1 MTDLQ
6 YAARKVLLA
15 GFAGAVVPS
24 WLSHEL
30 GQGLSGICLYGN
42 NVAPEHDLAA
52 LARSVRDLDPS
63 AVLAIDEEG
72 GDVTRLHAT
81 TGSPYA
87 GPAVLG
93 LLDDPVV
100 THQVA
105 AGIGAELSAAGIW
118 LDLAPCA
125 DINSDPLNPVIGT
138 RSFGTDP
145 ALVAR
150 HTQAFVAGL
159 ASSGVAAC
167 VKHFPGH
174 GDTRTDSHHGLPT
187 IRASKEVLGL
197 RELVPFAAAVVA
209 GTPAVMTSHLVVEAL
224 DPGSAATFSPVLLG
238 DLLRDELGFE
248 GVIVTD
254 ALDMVGAQGSGP
266 DALGVPGAAVRALA
280 AGADL
285 LCLGPESA
293 TDTPTLIQQVV
304 DAITA
309 AVDDGSLA
317 TERVLDAARR
327 VDGLRQQWASPH
339 AAQTGL
345 QSPRVDARRA
355 ASLDA
360 ARAASLDAARVV
372 HRDLP
377 SLPGARVVH
386 LDTTAN
392 PAVGETT
399 WELPV
404 ASQPDQRPSVRLSP
418 EDLATARPPAGPSL
432 LVVRGATRD
441 ARVWQWLQE
450 ALSANGQAWL
460 VELGWPDPQLSTLG
474 RVICTYGASAASTQ
488 ALAAALADAARSQS

>member
-1 MTDLQ
+1 MT
-6 YAARKVLLA
+6 R
-15 GFAGAVVPS
+15 
-24 WLSHEL
+24 
-30 GQGLSGICLYGN
+30 
-42 NVAPEHDLAA
+42 APT
-52 LARSVRDLDPS
+52 P
-63 AVLAIDEEG
+63 
-72 GDVTRLHAT
+72 T
-81 TGSPYA
+81 T
-87 GPAVLG
+87 
-93 LLDDPVV
+93 
-100 THQVA
+100 
-105 AGIGAELSAAGIW
+105 
-118 LDLAPCA
+118 
-125 DINSDPLNPVIGT
+125 
-138 RSFGTDP
+138 
-145 ALVAR
+145 
-150 HTQAFVAGL
+150 
-159 ASSGVAAC
+159 
-167 VKHFPGH
+167 
-174 GDTRTDSHHGLPT
+174 GLPT

-209 GTPAVMTSHLVVEAL
+209 GAPAVMTSHLVVEAL
-224 DPGSAATFSPVLLG
+224 DPGSAATFSPVLLS

-266 DALGVPGAAVRALA
+266 GALGVPGAAVRAVA

-327 VDGLRQQWASPH
+327 VEGLRQQWASPH
-339 AAQTGL
+339 SAQSGL
-345 QSPRVDARRA
+345 QSPRVDAGRA
-355 ASLDA
+355 TSLDA
-360 ARAASLDAARVV
+360 ARVASLDAARVASLGAARAV

-386 LDTTAN
+386 LDTIAN
-392 PAVGETT
+392 PAVGETI
-399 WELPV
+399 WELPA

-441 ARVWQWLQE
+441 ARVWQWIQE

-460 VELGWPDPQLSTLG
+460 VELGWPDPQLGTLG

-488 ALAAALADAARSQS
+488 ALATGLADAARSQS